1 MALTQVN
8 SLEFH
13 EIKAQLKAY
22 LQGQSEFSDY
32 DFEGSSLST
41 LLDVLAYNSYYSAV
55 NANLA
60 INENFLDTAVLRENV
75 VKLAKLIG
83 YTPRSARS
91 ARATFTVVVQTIY
104 GTGANGRGY
113 PESVQINKGVF
124 TSFVGENGENYI
136 FSIPKDLIVSVNTL
150 DGKATF
156 TDVVAYEGIFI
167 TDTFVKTESERQR
180 FVLGNLNA
188 DTSAMTVEVSRGTI
202 TDAYLEA
209 TDITNVSNISKVF
222 FLEESESKKQEL
234 VFGDGILGEALVNG
248 DVIEA
253 TYPTSVGG
261 APNGLKGFTFAGT
274 VKDSRNAPIT
284 SGISLTL
291 DVPPDGGAQP
301 ETIDSI
307 KFSAPKFYS
316 SFGRAV
322 TTKDYEVIIPQIY
335 PNVQSIVAFGGE
347 EADPPEYGKVIVV
360 IKPKNAD
367 RLSISEKDAVQKK
380 IRSYSVGAVEPK
392 IMDPSVLY
400 IDLVSYVYFNPNTT
414 RRDQNQIKLVVY
426 RTLETLNTSAEFNKF
441 GGKFK
446 YSKMQKVIDD
456 AEPSITSN
464 ITKVKMRKNVTI
476 SLSQRFN
483 YKICFGNR
491 INAQL
496 DTPTL
501 QTNGFKRADG
511 GNQVFYLND
520 DGLGTI
526 RLYYVNTDGSKQYI
540 GGNWGIID
548 YTAGEVT
555 INDLI
560 ITEVVNSTDNIMQF
574 SVVPESNDLVSLR
587 ETYLTLGIDN
597 LVVNVID
604 DEISSGSNTSGT
616 GVVPESSYS

>member
-167 TDTFVKTESERQR
+167 TDTFVKTDSERQR
-180 FVLGNLNA
+180 FILGNLNA
-188 DTSAMTVEVSRGTI
+188 DTSAMTVEVSRGTV
-202 TDAYLEA
+202 TDAYLQA
-209 TDITNVSNISKVF
+209 TDITTVSNISKVF
-222 FLEESESKKQEL
+222 FLEEAESRRPEL
-234 VFGDGILGEALVNG
+234 IFGDGILGEALVNG

-253 TYPTSVGG
+253 KYPTSIGT
-261 APNGLKGFTFAGT
+261 APNGLTGYSFAGT
-274 VKDSRNAPIT
+274 VKDSRNSPIT
-284 SGISLTL
+284 SGITLTL
-291 DVPPDGGAQP
+291 TAVPDGGAAP
-301 ETIDSI
+301 ESIDAI
-307 KFSAPKFYS
+307 KYSAPKFYS
-316 SFGRAV
+316 AFGRAV
-322 TTKDYEVIIPQIY
+322 TTKDYEAIIPQIY

-367 RLSISEKDAVQKK
+367 RLSISEKDAVQRK

-400 IDLVSYVYFNPNTT
+400 IDMISYVYFNPNNT
-414 RRDQNQIKLVVY
+414 RRSQEEIKQIIY
-426 RTLETLNTSAEFNKF
+426 RTLEQLNRSAEFNKF

-464 ITKVKMRKNVTI
+464 ITKVNMRKNVTV
-476 SLSQRFN
+476 SLNQRFN
-483 YKICFGNR
+483 YKICYGNR
-491 INAQL
+491 IKADQSSA
-496 DTPTL
+496 TL
-501 QTNGFKRADG
+501 ETNGFKRADG
-511 GNQVFYLND
+511 GNQVFYLDD

-540 GGNWGIID
+540 GGNWGTID
-548 YTAGEVT
+548 YDRGEIT
-555 INDLI
+555 INDLV
-560 ITEVVNSTDNIMQF
+560 ITDVVNSTDNIIQF
-574 SVVPESNDLVSLR
+574 SVVPESNDIVSLR

>member
-1 MALTQVN
+1 MALTKVN
-8 SLEFH
+8 SLEFN

-22 LQGQSEFSDY
+22 LRGQAEFSDY
-32 DFEGSSLST
+32 DFEGSSLSV

-167 TDTFVKTESERQR
+167 TDTFVKTDSERQR
-180 FVLGNLNA
+180 FILGNLNA
-188 DTSAMTVEVSRGTI
+188 DTSAMTVEVSRGTV
-202 TDAYLEA
+202 TDAYLQA
-209 TDITNVSNISKVF
+209 TDITTVSNISKVF
-222 FLEESESKKQEL
+222 FLEEAESRRPEL
-234 VFGDGILGEALVNG
+234 IFGDGILGEALVNG

-253 TYPTSVGG
+253 KYPTSIGT
-261 APNGLKGFTFAGT
+261 APNGLTGYSFAGT
-274 VKDSRNAPIT
+274 VKDSRNSPIT
-284 SGISLTL
+284 SGITLTL
-291 DVPPDGGAQP
+291 TAVPDGGASP
-301 ETIDSI
+301 ESIDAI
-307 KFSAPKFYS
+307 KYSAPKFYS
-316 SFGRAV
+316 AFGRAV
-322 TTKDYEVIIPQIY
+322 TTKDYEAIIPQIY

-367 RLSISEKDAVQKK
+367 RLSISEKDAVQRK

-400 IDLVSYVYFNPNTT
+400 IDMISYVYFNPNNT
-414 RRDQNQIKLVVY
+414 RRSQEEIKQIIY
-426 RTLETLNTSAEFNKF
+426 RTLEQLNRSAEFNKF

-464 ITKVKMRKNVTI
+464 ITKVNMRKNVTV
-476 SLSQRFN
+476 SLNQRFN
-483 YKICFGNR
+483 YKICYGNR
-491 INAQL
+491 IKADQS
-496 DTPTL
+496 TATL
-501 QTNGFKRADG
+501 ETNGFKRADG
-511 GNQVFYLND
+511 GNQVFYLDD

-540 GGNWGIID
+540 GGNWGTID
-548 YTAGEVT
+548 YDRGEIT
-555 INDLI
+555 INDLV
-560 ITEVVNSTDNIMQF
+560 ITDVVNSTDNIIQF
-574 SVVPESNDLVSLR
+574 SVVPESNDIVSLR

>member
-8 SLEFH
+8 SLEFN
-13 EIKAQLKAY
+13 EIKAQLKSY
-22 LQGQSEFSDY
+22 LRSQSEFSDY
-32 DFEGSSLST
+32 DFEGSSLSI
-41 LLDVLAYNSYYSAV
+41 LLDVLAYNSYYSSV
-55 NANLA
+55 NANLLV
-60 INENFLDTAVLRENV
+60 NENFLDTAVLRENV
-75 VKLAKLIG
+75 VKLSKLIG

-91 ARATFTVVVQTIY
+91 ARANFTVVVQTVY
-104 GTGANGRGY
+104 GSGANGRGY

-124 TSFVGENGENYI
+124 ASFTGENNSNYI

-156 TDVVAYEGIFI
+156 TGVVSYEGVFI
-167 TDTFVKTESERQR
+167 TDTFVKSTSDRQR
-180 FVLGNLNA
+180 FILANNGA
-188 DTSAMTVEVSRGTI
+188 DTSSMTVEVTRGTL

-209 TDITNVSNISKVF
+209 TDITALDGTSKIF
-222 FLEESESKKQEL
+222 FLEESETKRSEL
-234 VFGDGILGEALVNG
+234 IFGDGILGDELLNG

-253 TYPTSVGG
+253 TYTTSSGA
-261 APNGLKGFTFAGT
+261 APNGLTGFSFAGT
-274 VKDSRNAPIT
+274 VKNSQNDPIT
-284 SGISLTL
+284 SGITLTL
-291 DVPPDGGAQP
+291 DSAPDGGADA
-301 ETIDSI
+301 EGIDSI
-307 KFSAPKFYS
+307 KYSAPKFYS

-322 TTKDYEVIIPQIY
+322 TTKDYEAIIPQIY

-347 EADPPEYGKVIVV
+347 EADPPEYGKVMVV

-367 RLSISEKDAVQKK
+367 KLSISEKDAVQKK

-400 IDLVSYVYFNPNTT
+400 IDLTSFVYFNPNAS
-414 RRDQNQIKLVVY
+414 RRSQDDIKQIIY
-426 RTLETLNTSAEFNKF
+426 RTLENLNSSAEFNKF

-446 YSKMQKVIDD
+446 YSKVQKIIDD
-456 AEPSITSN
+456 AEPAITSN
-464 ITKVKMRKNVTI
+464 ITRVRMRKNVIVT
-476 SLSQRFN
+476 LNQRFN

-496 DTPTL
+496 ETPTFE
-501 QTNGFKRADG
+501 TNGFKRADG
-511 GNQVFYLND
+511 GNQIYYLND
-520 DGLGTI
+520 DGLGTV
-526 RLYYVNTDGSKQYI
+526 RLFYVNADGSKQYI
-540 GGNWGIID
+540 GGNWGTVD
-548 YTAGEVT
+548 YANGKVT

-560 ITEVVNSTDNIMQF
+560 IDEVVNSTDNLIQF

-616 GVVPESSYS
+616 GIIPESSYS

>member
-8 SLEFH
+8 SLEFN
-13 EIKAQLKAY
+13 EIKNQLKAY

-41 LLDVLAYNSYYSAV
+41 LLDVLAYNSYYSSV

-104 GTGANGRGY
+104 GTGSNGRGY
-113 PESVQINKGVF
+113 PESVQINRGVF
-124 TSFVGENGENYI
+124 TSFTGENGENYV
-136 FSIPKDLIVSVNTL
+136 FSIPKDMIVSVNTL

-156 TDVVAYEGIFI
+156 TSVVAYEGIFI

-180 FVLGNLNA
+180 FILGNLSA
-188 DTSAMTVEVSRGTI
+188 DTSAMTVEVTRGTV

-209 TDITNVSNISKVF
+209 TDITSVSNISKIF
-222 FLEESESKKQEL
+222 FLEESETKKPEI
-234 VFGDGILGEALVNG
+234 VFGDGILGEALANG
-248 DVIEA
+248 DVIEV
-253 TYPTSVGG
+253 TYPTSVGAG
-261 APNGLKGFTFAGT
+261 PNGLTGYSFAGT
-274 VKDSRNAPIT
+274 VKDSRNSPIT

-291 DVPPDGGAQP
+291 TSIPDGGAVA

-307 KFSAPKFYS
+307 KYSAPKFYS

-322 TTKDYEVIIPQIY
+322 TTKDYEAIIPQIY

-367 RLSISEKDAVQKK
+367 RLSISEKDAVSKK

-392 IMDPSVLY
+392 IMDPSVLF
-400 IDLVSYVYFNPNTT
+400 IDLASYVYFNPNNS
-414 RRDQNQIKLVVY
+414 RRTQEEIKQIIY
-426 RTLETLNTSAEFNKF
+426 RTMETLNASAEFNKF

-446 YSKMQKVIDD
+446 YSKVQKIIDD

-483 YKICFGNR
+483 YKICYGNR
-491 INAQL
+491 INA
-496 DTPTL
+496 DSTTATL
-501 QTNGFKRADG
+501 ETNGFKRADG
-511 GNQVFYLND
+511 GNQVFYLNE
-520 DGLGTI
+520 DG
-526 RLYYVNTDGSKQYI
+526 
-540 GGNWGIID
+540 W
-548 YTAGEVT
+548 
-555 INDLI
+555 
-560 ITEVVNSTDNIMQF
+560 
-574 SVVPESNDLVSLR
+574 
-587 ETYLTLGIDN
+587 
-597 LVVNVID
+597 
-604 DEISSGSNTSGT
+604 
-616 GVVPESSYS
+616 

>member
-124 TSFVGENGENYI
+124 TSFTGESGKNYI

-156 TDVVAYEGIFI
+156 NDVVAFEGVFI
-167 TDTFVKTESERQR
+167 TDTFVKTDSERQR
-180 FVLGNLNA
+180 FILGNFNA
-188 DTSAMTVEVSRGTI
+188 DTSAMTVEVSRGTV
-202 TDAYLEA
+202 TDAYLQA
-209 TDITNVSNISKVF
+209 TDITTVSNISKVF
-222 FLEESESKKQEL
+222 FLEEAESRRPEL
-234 VFGDGILGEALVNG
+234 IFGDGILGEALVNG

-253 TYPTSVGG
+253 KYPTSIGT
-261 APNGLKGFTFAGT
+261 APNGLTGYSFAGT
-274 VKDSRNAPIT
+274 VKDSRNSPIT
-284 SGISLTL
+284 SGITLTL
-291 DVPPDGGAQP
+291 TAVPDGGAAP
-301 ETIDSI
+301 ESIDAI
-307 KFSAPKFYS
+307 KYSAPKFYS
-316 SFGRAV
+316 AFGRAV
-322 TTKDYEVIIPQIY
+322 TTKDYEAIIPQIY

-400 IDLVSYVYFNPNTT
+400 IDMISYVYFNPNNT
-414 RRDQNQIKLVVY
+414 RRSQEEIKQIIY
-426 RTLETLNTSAEFNKF
+426 RTLEQLNRSAEFNKF

-464 ITKVKMRKNVTI
+464 ITKVNMRKNVTV
-476 SLSQRFN
+476 SLNQRFN
-483 YKICFGNR
+483 YKICYGNR
-491 INAQL
+491 IKADQSSA
-496 DTPTL
+496 TL
-501 QTNGFKRADG
+501 ETNGFKRADG
-511 GNQVFYLND
+511 GNQVFYLDD

-540 GGNWGIID
+540 GGNWGTID
-548 YTAGEVT
+548 YDRGEIT
-555 INDLI
+555 INDLV
-560 ITEVVNSTDNIMQF
+560 ITDVVNSTDNIIQF
-574 SVVPESNDLVSLR
+574 SVVPESNDIVSLR

>member
-167 TDTFVKTESERQR
+167 TDTFVKTDSERQR
-180 FVLGNLNA
+180 FILGNLNA
-188 DTSAMTVEVSRGTI
+188 DTSAMTVEVSRGTV
-202 TDAYLEA
+202 TDAYLQA
-209 TDITNVSNISKVF
+209 TDITTVSNISKVF
-222 FLEESESKKQEL
+222 FLEEAESRRPEL
-234 VFGDGILGEALVNG
+234 IFGDGILGEALVNG

-253 TYPTSVGG
+253 KYPTSIGT
-261 APNGLKGFTFAGT
+261 APNGLTGYSFAGT
-274 VKDSRNAPIT
+274 VKDSRNSPIT
-284 SGISLTL
+284 SGITLTL
-291 DVPPDGGAQP
+291 TAVPDGGAAP
-301 ETIDSI
+301 ESIDAI
-307 KFSAPKFYS
+307 KYSAPKFYS
-316 SFGRAV
+316 AFGRAV
-322 TTKDYEVIIPQIY
+322 TTKDYEAIIPQIY

-367 RLSISEKDAVQKK
+367 RLSISEKDAVQRK

-400 IDLVSYVYFNPNTT
+400 IDMISYVYFNPNNT
-414 RRDQNQIKLVVY
+414 RRSQEEIKQIIY
-426 RTLETLNTSAEFNKF
+426 RTLEQLNRSAEFNKF

-464 ITKVKMRKNVTI
+464 ITKVNMRKNVTV
-476 SLSQRFN
+476 SLNQRFN
-483 YKICFGNR
+483 YKICYGNR
-491 INAQL
+491 IKADQSSA
-496 DTPTL
+496 TL
-501 QTNGFKRADG
+501 ETNGFKRADG
-511 GNQVFYLND
+511 GNQVFYLDD

-526 RLYYVNTDGSKQYI
+526 RLYYVNTDGSIQYI
-540 GGNWGIID
+540 GGNWGTID
-548 YTAGEVT
+548 YDRGEIT
-555 INDLI
+555 INDLV
-560 ITEVVNSTDNIMQF
+560 ITDVVNSTDNIIQF
-574 SVVPESNDLVSLR
+574 SVVPESNDIVSLR

>member
-1 MALTQVN
+1 MALTKVN
-8 SLEFH
+8 SLEFN

-22 LQGQSEFSDY
+22 LKGQSEFSDY

-83 YTPRSARS
+83 YTPRSARC
-91 ARATFTVVVQTIY
+91 ARATFTVVIQTIY
-104 GTGANGRGY
+104 GTGSNGRGY

-124 TSFVGENGENYI
+124 ASFTGEGGANFV

-156 TDVVAYEGIFI
+156 TGVETFEGIFI
-167 TDTFVKTESERQR
+167 TDTFVKTESDRQR
-180 FVLGNLNA
+180 FILGNLAA
-188 DTSAMTVEVSRGTI
+188 DTSAMSVEVTRGTI
-202 TDAYLEA
+202 TDAYLKAE
-209 TDITNVSNISKVF
+209 DITTVSNISKIF
-222 FLEESESKKQEL
+222 FLEESESKRPEI
-234 VFGDGILGEALVNG
+234 VFGDGVLGESLING
-248 DVIEA
+248 DVIEV
-253 TYPTSVGG
+253 TYPTSSGS

-284 SGISLTL
+284 SGITLTL
-291 DVPPDGGAQP
+291 TSTPDGGALA
-301 ETIDSI
+301 ESIDSI
-307 KFSAPKFYS
+307 KYSAPKFYS

-322 TTKDYEVIIPQIY
+322 TTKDYEAIIPQIY

-392 IMDPSVLY
+392 IMDPSVLF
-400 IDLVSYVYFNPNTT
+400 IDLASYVYFNPNNT
-414 RRDQNQIKLVVY
+414 RRDQNEINQIIY
-426 RTLETLNTSAEFNKF
+426 RTLETLNSSAEFNKF

-446 YSKMQKVIDD
+446 YSKIQKIIDD

-464 ITKVKMRKNVTI
+464 ITKVKMRKNETI
-476 SLSQRFN
+476 SLNQRFN

-560 ITEVVNSTDNIMQF
+560 ITEVVNSTDNIIQF
-574 SVVPESNDLVSLR
+574 SVIPESNDLVSLR

>member
-167 TDTFVKTESERQR
+167 TDTFVKTDSERQR
-180 FVLGNLNA
+180 FILGNLNA
-188 DTSAMTVEVSRGTI
+188 DTSAMTVEVSRGTV
-202 TDAYLEA
+202 TDAYLQA
-209 TDITNVSNISKVF
+209 TDITTVSNISKVF
-222 FLEESESKKQEL
+222 FLEEAESRRPEL
-234 VFGDGILGEALVNG
+234 IFGDGILGEALVNG

-253 TYPTSVGG
+253 KYPTSIGT
-261 APNGLKGFTFAGT
+261 APNGLTGYSFAGT
-274 VKDSRNAPIT
+274 VKDSRNSPIT
-284 SGISLTL
+284 SGITLTL
-291 DVPPDGGAQP
+291 TAVPDGGAAP
-301 ETIDSI
+301 ESIDAI
-307 KFSAPKFYS
+307 KYSAPKFYS
-316 SFGRAV
+316 AFGRAV
-322 TTKDYEVIIPQIY
+322 TTKDYEAIIPQIY

-400 IDLVSYVYFNPNTT
+400 IDMISYVYFNPNNT
-414 RRDQNQIKLVVY
+414 RRSQEEIKQIIY
-426 RTLETLNTSAEFNKF
+426 RTLEQLNRSAEFNKF

-464 ITKVKMRKNVTI
+464 ITKVNMRKNVTV
-476 SLSQRFN
+476 SLNQRFN
-483 YKICFGNR
+483 YKICYGNR
-491 INAQL
+491 IKADQSSA
-496 DTPTL
+496 TL
-501 QTNGFKRADG
+501 ETNGFKRADG
-511 GNQVFYLND
+511 GNQVFYLDD

-540 GGNWGIID
+540 GGNWGTID
-548 YTAGEVT
+548 YDRGEIT
-555 INDLI
+555 INDLV
-560 ITEVVNSTDNIMQF
+560 ITDVVNSTDNIIQF
-574 SVVPESNDLVSLR
+574 SVVPESNDIVSLR

>member
-8 SLEFH
+8 SLEFN
-13 EIKAQLKAY
+13 EIKAQLKEY
-22 LQGQSEFSDY
+22 LQGQTEFSDY

-41 LLDVLAYNSYYSAV
+41 LLDVLAYNTYYSAV

-91 ARATFTVVVQTIY
+91 ARATFTVVVQTVY
-104 GTGANGRGY
+104 GTGTNGRGY
-113 PESVQINKGVF
+113 PEAVQINKGVF
-124 TSFVGENGENYI
+124 TSFTGENGENYV

-156 TDVVAYEGIFI
+156 NDVVAFEGIFI

-180 FVLGNLNA
+180 FILGNLNA

-209 TDITNVSNISKVF
+209 TDITSISNISKIF
-222 FLEESESKKQEL
+222 FLEESETRRPEL
-234 VFGDGILGEALVNG
+234 IFGDGILGEALVNG

-253 TYPTSVGG
+253 TYPTSIGVG
-261 APNGLKGFTFAGT
+261 PNGLTGYSFAGT

-284 SGISLTL
+284 SGITLTL
-291 DVPPDGGAQP
+291 DVPPDGGASP
-301 ETIDSI
+301 ETIDAI
-307 KFSAPKFYS
+307 KYSAPKFYS
-316 SFGRAV
+316 AFGRAV
-322 TTKDYEVIIPQIY
+322 TTKDYEAIIPQIY

-367 RLSISEKDAVQKK
+367 RLSISEKDAVAKK

-400 IDLVSYVYFNPNTT
+400 IDLVSFVYFNPNNS
-414 RRDQNQIKLVVY
+414 RRDQDEIKQIIY
-426 RTLETLNTSAEFNKF
+426 RTLETLNASAEFNKF

-446 YSKMQKVIDD
+446 YSKVQKIIDD

-464 ITKVKMRKNVTI
+464 ITKVKMRKNVPI
-476 SLSQRFN
+476 SLNQRFN

-501 QTNGFKRADG
+501 ETNGFKRADG

-526 RLYYVNTDGSKQYI
+526 RLYYVNSDGSKQFI
-540 GGNWGIID
+540 GGNWGTID
-548 YTAGEVT
+548 YTAGEIT
-555 INDLI
+555 INDLV
-560 ITEVVNSTDNIMQF
+560 ITEVVGSRDNIIQF
-574 SVVPESNDLVSLR
+574 AVVPESNDLVSLR

>member
-60 INENFLDTAVLRENV
+60 INENYLDTAVLRENV

-91 ARATFTVVVQTIY
+91 ARATFTVVIQTIY
-104 GTGANGRGY
+104 GTGSNGRGY
-113 PESVQINKGVF
+113 PEAVQINKGVF
-124 TSFVGENGENYI
+124 TSFTGESGENFI

-167 TDTFVKTESERQR
+167 TDTFVKTDSERQR
-180 FVLGNLNA
+180 FILGNFNA
-188 DTSAMTVEVSRGTI
+188 DTSAMTVEVSRGTV
-202 TDAYLEA
+202 TDAYLQA
-209 TDITNVSNISKVF
+209 TDITTVDNISKIF
-222 FLEESESKKQEL
+222 FLEEAETRRPEII
-234 VFGDGILGEALVNG
+234 FGDGILGEALVNG

-253 TYPTSVGG
+253 TYPTSVGAG
-261 APNGLKGFTFAGT
+261 PNGLTGYSFAGT
-274 VKDSRNAPIT
+274 VKDSRNTPIT
-284 SGISLTL
+284 SGITLTL
-291 DVPPDGGAQP
+291 TSIPDGGAGP
-301 ETIDSI
+301 ESIDAI
-307 KFSAPKFYS
+307 KYSAPKFYS
-316 SFGRAV
+316 AFGRAV
-322 TTKDYEVIIPQIY
+322 TTKDYEAIIPQIY
-335 PNVQSIVAFGGE
+335 PNVQSIVAYGGE

-367 RLSISEKDAVQKK
+367 RLSISEKDAVSKK

-392 IMDPSVLY
+392 IMDPSVLF
-400 IDLVSYVYFNPNTT
+400 IDLVSYVYFNPNDT
-414 RRDQNQIKLVVY
+414 RRSQEDIKQIIY
-426 RTLETLNTSAEFNKF
+426 RTMETLNASAEFNKF

-446 YSKMQKVIDD
+446 YSKVGKIIDD
-456 AEPSITSN
+456 AEPAITSN
-464 ITKVKMRKNVTI
+464 ITKVRMRKNVPV
-476 SLSQRFN
+476 SLNQRFN

-501 QTNGFKRADG
+501 ETNGFKRADG

-526 RLYYVNTDGSKQYI
+526 RLYYVNADGSKQYI
-540 GGNWGIID
+540 GGNWGTID
-548 YTAGEVT
+548 YTMGEIT
-555 INDLI
+555 INDLV
-560 ITEVVNSTDNIMQF
+560 ITEVVNATDNILQF
-574 SVVPESNDLVSLR
+574 SVVPESNDIVSLR

>member
-8 SLEFH
+8 SLEFN
-13 EIKAQLKAY
+13 EIKSQLKAY
-22 LQGQSEFSDY
+22 LKGQAEFSDY

-41 LLDVLAYNSYYSAV
+41 LLDVLAYNTYYSSI

-91 ARATFTVVVQTIY
+91 ARATFTVVIQTVY
-104 GTGANGRGY
+104 GTGSNGRGY

-124 TSFVGENGENYI
+124 TSFTGENGENFI

-167 TDTFVKTESERQR
+167 TDTFVKTDSERQR
-180 FVLGNLNA
+180 FILGNLNA

-202 TDAYLEA
+202 TDAYLQA
-209 TDITNVSNISKVF
+209 TDITTINNISKIF
-222 FLEESESKKQEL
+222 FLEESETRKPEL
-234 VFGDGILGEALVNG
+234 IFGDGILGEALVNG

-253 TYPTSVGG
+253 KYPTSIGTS
-261 APNGLKGFTFAGT
+261 PNGLTGYSFAGT
-274 VKDSRNAPIT
+274 IKDSRNTPIT
-284 SGISLTL
+284 SGITLTL
-291 DVPPDGGAQP
+291 TSVPDGGAAP
-301 ETIDSI
+301 ETIDAI
-307 KFSAPKFYS
+307 KYSAPKFYS
-316 SFGRAV
+316 AFGRAV
-322 TTKDYEVIIPQIY
+322 TTKDYEAIIPQIY

-347 EADPPEYGKVIVV
+347 EASPPEYGKVIVV

-400 IDLVSYVYFNPNTT
+400 IDLVSYVYFNPNNT
-414 RRDQNQIKLVVY
+414 RRSQEEIKQIIY
-426 RTLETLNTSAEFNKF
+426 RTLETLNASAEFNKF

-446 YSKMQKVIDD
+446 YSKVQKIIDD

-483 YKICFGNR
+483 YKICYGNR
-491 INAQL
+491 INA
-496 DTPTL
+496 DSTTATL
-501 QTNGFKRADG
+501 ETNGFKRADG

-526 RLYYVNTDGSKQYI
+526 RLYYVNADGSKQYI
-540 GGNWGIID
+540 GGNWGTID
-548 YTAGEVT
+548 YASGEVT

-560 ITEVVNSTDNIMQF
+560 ITEVVNSTDNIIQF
-574 SVVPESNDLVSLR
+574 SVIPESNDIVSLR

>member
-113 PESVQINKGVF
+113 PESVQINRGVF
-124 TSFVGENGENYI
+124 ASFVGEGGTNYV

-167 TDTFVKTESERQR
+167 TDTFVKTDSERQR
-180 FVLGNLNA
+180 FILGNLNA
-188 DTSAMTVEVSRGTI
+188 DTSAMTVEVSRGTV
-202 TDAYLEA
+202 TDAYLQA
-209 TDITNVSNISKVF
+209 TDITTVSNISKVF
-222 FLEESESKKQEL
+222 FLEEAESRRPEL
-234 VFGDGILGEALVNG
+234 IFGDGILGEALVNG

-253 TYPTSVGG
+253 KYPTSIGT
-261 APNGLKGFTFAGT
+261 APNGLTGYSFAGT
-274 VKDSRNAPIT
+274 VKDSRNSPIT
-284 SGISLTL
+284 SGITLTL
-291 DVPPDGGAQP
+291 TAVPDGGASP
-301 ETIDSI
+301 ESIDAI
-307 KFSAPKFYS
+307 KYSAPKFYS
-316 SFGRAV
+316 AFGRAV
-322 TTKDYEVIIPQIY
+322 TTKDYEAIIPQIY

-367 RLSISEKDAVQKK
+367 RLSISEKDAVQRK

-400 IDLVSYVYFNPNTT
+400 IDMISYVYFNPNNT
-414 RRDQNQIKLVVY
+414 RRSQEEIKQIIY
-426 RTLETLNTSAEFNKF
+426 RTLEQLNRSAEFNKF

-464 ITKVKMRKNVTI
+464 ITKVNMRKNVTV
-476 SLSQRFN
+476 SLNQRFN
-483 YKICFGNR
+483 YKICYGNR
-491 INAQL
+491 IKADQS
-496 DTPTL
+496 TATL
-501 QTNGFKRADG
+501 ETNGFKRADG
-511 GNQVFYLND
+511 GNQVFYLDD

-540 GGNWGIID
+540 GGNWGTID
-548 YTAGEVT
+548 YDRGEIT
-555 INDLI
+555 INDLV
-560 ITEVVNSTDNIMQF
+560 ITDVVNSTDNIIQF
-574 SVVPESNDLVSLR
+574 SVVPESNDIVSLR

>member
-8 SLEFH
+8 SLEFN
-13 EIKAQLKAY
+13 EIKNQLKAY
-22 LQGQSEFSDY
+22 LRGQAEFSDY

-41 LLDVLAYNSYYSAV
+41 LLDVLAYNTYYSAV

-60 INENFLDTAVLRENV
+60 INENYLDTAVLRENV

-167 TDTFVKTESERQR
+167 TDTFVKTDSERQR
-180 FVLGNLNA
+180 FILGNLNA
-188 DTSAMTVEVSRGTI
+188 DTSAMTVEVSRGTV
-202 TDAYLEA
+202 TDAYLQA
-209 TDITNVSNISKVF
+209 TDITTVSNISKVF
-222 FLEESESKKQEL
+222 FLEEAESRRPEL
-234 VFGDGILGEALVNG
+234 IFGDGILGEALVNG

-253 TYPTSVGG
+253 KYPTSIGT
-261 APNGLKGFTFAGT
+261 APNGLTGYSFAGT
-274 VKDSRNAPIT
+274 VKDSRNSPIT
-284 SGISLTL
+284 SGITLTL
-291 DVPPDGGAQP
+291 TAVPDGGASP
-301 ETIDSI
+301 ESIDAI
-307 KFSAPKFYS
+307 KYSAPKFYS
-316 SFGRAV
+316 AFGRAV
-322 TTKDYEVIIPQIY
+322 TTKDYEAIIPQIY

-367 RLSISEKDAVQKK
+367 RLSISEKDAVQRK

-392 IMDPSVLY
+392 IMDPSILY
-400 IDLVSYVYFNPNTT
+400 IDMISYVYFNPNNT
-414 RRDQNQIKLVVY
+414 RRSQEEIKQIIY
-426 RTLETLNTSAEFNKF
+426 RTLEQLNRSAEFNKF

-464 ITKVKMRKNVTI
+464 ITKVNMRKNVTV
-476 SLSQRFN
+476 SLNQRFN
-483 YKICFGNR
+483 YKICYGNR
-491 INAQL
+491 IKADQS
-496 DTPTL
+496 TATL
-501 QTNGFKRADG
+501 ETNGFKRADG
-511 GNQVFYLND
+511 GNQVFYLDD

-540 GGNWGIID
+540 GGNWGTID
-548 YTAGEVT
+548 YDRGEIT
-555 INDLI
+555 INDLV
-560 ITEVVNSTDNIMQF
+560 ITDVVNSTDNIIQF
-574 SVVPESNDLVSLR
+574 SVVPESNDIVSLR

>member
-41 LLDVLAYNSYYSAV
+41 LLDVLAYNTYYSSI

-60 INENFLDTAVLRENV
+60 INENYLDTAVLRENV

-113 PESVQINKGVF
+113 PESVQINRGVF
-124 TSFVGENGENYI
+124 ASFTGDGGKNFI

-156 TDVVAYEGIFI
+156 TGVETFEGIFI

-180 FVLGNLNA
+180 FILGNLNA
-188 DTSAMTVEVSRGTI
+188 DTSAMSVEVTRGTI

-209 TDITNVSNISKVF
+209 TDITGVSNISKIF
-222 FLEESESKKQEL
+222 FLEESETKKPEI
-234 VFGDGILGEALVNG
+234 VFGDGVLGEALING
-248 DVIEA
+248 DVIEV
-253 TYPTSVGG
+253 TYPTSIG
-261 APNGLKGFTFAGT
+261 AEPNGLTGFSFAGT

-307 KFSAPKFYS
+307 KYSAPKFYS

-322 TTKDYEVIIPQIY
+322 TTKDYEAIIPQIY
-335 PNVQSIVAFGGE
+335 PNVQSIVAYGGE

-392 IMDPSVLY
+392 IMDPSVLF
-400 IDLVSYVYFNPNTT
+400 IDLASYVYFNPNDT
-414 RRDQNQIKLVVY
+414 RRSQEDIKQILY
-426 RTLETLNTSAEFNKF
+426 RTMETLNASAEFNKF

-446 YSKMQKVIDD
+446 YSKVGKIIDD

-464 ITKVKMRKNVTI
+464 ITKVMMRKNVTV
-476 SLSQRFN
+476 SLNQRFN
-483 YKICFGNR
+483 YKICYGNR
-491 INAQL
+491 IKADQVS
-496 DTPTL
+496 PTL
-501 QTNGFKRADG
+501 GTNGFKRADG

-526 RLYYVNTDGSKQYI
+526 RLYYVNSDGSKQYI
-540 GGNWGIID
+540 GGNWGTID
-548 YTAGEVT
+548 YDRGEIT
-555 INDLI
+555 INDLV
-560 ITEVVNSTDNIMQF
+560 ITEVVNSTDRIIQF
-574 SVVPESNDLVSLR
+574 SVVPESNDIVSLR

>member
-60 INENFLDTAVLRENV
+60 INENYLDTAVLRENV

-91 ARATFTVVVQTIY
+91 ARATFTVVIQTIY
-104 GTGANGRGY
+104 GTGSNGRGY
-113 PESVQINKGVF
+113 PEAVQINKGVF
-124 TSFVGENGENYI
+124 TSFTGESGENFI

-167 TDTFVKTESERQR
+167 TDTFVKTDSERQR
-180 FVLGNLNA
+180 FILGNFNA
-188 DTSAMTVEVSRGTI
+188 DTSAMTVEVSRGTV
-202 TDAYLEA
+202 TDAYLQA
-209 TDITNVSNISKVF
+209 TDITTVDNISKIF
-222 FLEESESKKQEL
+222 FLEEAETRRPEII
-234 VFGDGILGEALVNG
+234 FGDGILGEALVNG

-253 TYPTSVGG
+253 TYPTSVGAG
-261 APNGLKGFTFAGT
+261 PNGLTGYSFAGT
-274 VKDSRNAPIT
+274 VKDSRNTPIT
-284 SGISLTL
+284 SGITLTL
-291 DVPPDGGAQP
+291 TSIPDGGAGP
-301 ETIDSI
+301 ESIDAI
-307 KFSAPKFYS
+307 KYSAPKFYS
-316 SFGRAV
+316 AFGRAV
-322 TTKDYEVIIPQIY
+322 TTKDYEAIIPQIY
-335 PNVQSIVAFGGE
+335 PNVQSIVAYGGE

-392 IMDPSVLY
+392 IMDPSVLF
-400 IDLVSYVYFNPNTT
+400 IDLASYVYFNPNDT
-414 RRDQNQIKLVVY
+414 RRSQEDIKQILY
-426 RTLETLNTSAEFNKF
+426 RTMETLNASAEFNKF

-446 YSKMQKVIDD
+446 YSKVGKIIDD

-464 ITKVKMRKNVTI
+464 ITKVMMRKNVTV
-476 SLSQRFN
+476 SLNQRFN
-483 YKICFGNR
+483 YKICYGNR
-491 INAQL
+491 IKADQVS
-496 DTPTL
+496 PTL
-501 QTNGFKRADG
+501 GTNGFKRADG

-526 RLYYVNTDGSKQYI
+526 RLYYVNSDGSKQYI
-540 GGNWGIID
+540 GGNWGTID
-548 YTAGEVT
+548 YDRGEIT
-555 INDLI
+555 INDLV
-560 ITEVVNSTDNIMQF
+560 ITEVVNSTDRIIQF
-574 SVVPESNDLVSLR
+574 SVVPESNDIVSLR

>member
-8 SLEFH
+8 SLEFN
-13 EIKAQLKAY
+13 EIKAQLKEY
-22 LQGQSEFSDY
+22 LQGQTEFSDY

-41 LLDVLAYNSYYSAV
+41 LLDVLAYNTYYSAV

-124 TSFVGENGENYI
+124 VSFVGDGGKNFI

-156 TDVVAYEGIFI
+156 TGVLAYEGIFI
-167 TDTFVKTESERQR
+167 TDTFVKTDSERQR
-180 FVLGNLNA
+180 FILGNLNA
-188 DTSAMTVEVSRGTI
+188 DTSSMTVEVTRGTI

-209 TDITNVSNISKVF
+209 TDITAVNNISKIF
-222 FLEESESKKQEL
+222 FLEEAESKKPEL
-234 VFGDGILGEALVNG
+234 IFGDGVLGEALVNG
-248 DVIEA
+248 DVIEV
-253 TYPTSVGG
+253 TYPTSIG
-261 APNGLKGFTFAGT
+261 AEPNGLSGFSFAGT

-284 SGISLTL
+284 SGITLTL
-291 DVPPDGGAQP
+291 DTPPDGGASP

-307 KFSAPKFYS
+307 KYSAPKFYS

-322 TTKDYEVIIPQIY
+322 TTKDYEAIIPQIY

-367 RLSISEKDAVQKK
+367 RLSISEKDAVAKK

-400 IDLVSYVYFNPNTT
+400 IDLVSFVYFNPNKS
-414 RRDQNQIKLVVY
+414 RRSQEDIKQIIF
-426 RTLETLNTSAEFNKF
+426 RTMETLNASAEFNKF

-446 YSKMQKVIDD
+446 YSKVGKIIDD

-464 ITKVKMRKNVTI
+464 ITKVKMRKNVPV
-476 SLSQRFN
+476 SLNQRFN

-501 QTNGFKRADG
+501 ETNGFKRADG
-511 GNQVFYLND
+511 GNQVYYLND

-526 RLYYVNTDGSKQYI
+526 RLYYVNSDGSKQYI
-540 GGNWGIID
+540 GGNWGTID
-548 YTAGEVT
+548 YTMGEIT
-555 INDLI
+555 INDLVI
-560 ITEVVNSTDNIMQF
+560 SEVVNSIDKIIQF
-574 SVVPESNDLVSLR
+574 AVVPESNDIVSLR

-597 LVVNVID
+597 LVVNVLD

>member
-60 INENFLDTAVLRENV
+60 INENYLDTAVLRENV

-167 TDTFVKTESERQR
+167 TDTFVKTDSERQR
-180 FVLGNLNA
+180 FILGNLNA
-188 DTSAMTVEVSRGTI
+188 DTSAMTVEVSRGTV
-202 TDAYLEA
+202 TDAYLQA
-209 TDITNVSNISKVF
+209 TDITTVSNISKVF
-222 FLEESESKKQEL
+222 FLEEAESRRPEL
-234 VFGDGILGEALVNG
+234 IFGDGILGEALVNG

-253 TYPTSVGG
+253 KYPTSIGT
-261 APNGLKGFTFAGT
+261 APNGLTGYSFAGT
-274 VKDSRNAPIT
+274 VKDSRNSPIT
-284 SGISLTL
+284 SGITLTL
-291 DVPPDGGAQP
+291 TAVPDGGAAP
-301 ETIDSI
+301 ESIDAI
-307 KFSAPKFYS
+307 KYSAPKFYS
-316 SFGRAV
+316 AFGRAV
-322 TTKDYEVIIPQIY
+322 TTKDYEAIIPQIY

-367 RLSISEKDAVQKK
+367 RLSISEKDAVQRK

-400 IDLVSYVYFNPNTT
+400 IDMISYVYFNPNNT
-414 RRDQNQIKLVVY
+414 RRSQEEIKQIIY
-426 RTLETLNTSAEFNKF
+426 RTLEQLNRSAEFNKF

-464 ITKVKMRKNVTI
+464 ITKVNMRKNVTV
-476 SLSQRFN
+476 SLNQRFN
-483 YKICFGNR
+483 YKICYGNR
-491 INAQL
+491 IKADQSSA
-496 DTPTL
+496 TL
-501 QTNGFKRADG
+501 ETNGFKRADG
-511 GNQVFYLND
+511 GNQVFYLDD

-540 GGNWGIID
+540 GGNWGTID
-548 YTAGEVT
+548 YDRGEIT
-555 INDLI
+555 INDLV
-560 ITEVVNSTDNIMQF
+560 ITDVVNSTDNIIQF
-574 SVVPESNDLVSLR
+574 SVVPESNDIVSLR

>member
-124 TSFVGENGENYI
+124 TSFTGEGGQNYI

-167 TDTFVKTESERQR
+167 TDTFVKTDSERQR
-180 FVLGNLNA
+180 FILGNLNA
-188 DTSAMTVEVSRGTI
+188 DTSAMTVEVSRGTV
-202 TDAYLEA
+202 TDAYLQA
-209 TDITNVSNISKVF
+209 TDITTVSNISKVF
-222 FLEESESKKQEL
+222 FLEEAESRRPEL
-234 VFGDGILGEALVNG
+234 IFGDGILGEALVNG

-253 TYPTSVGG
+253 KYPTSIGT
-261 APNGLKGFTFAGT
+261 APNGLTGYSFAGT
-274 VKDSRNAPIT
+274 VKDSRNSPIT
-284 SGISLTL
+284 SGITLTL
-291 DVPPDGGAQP
+291 TAVPDGGAAP
-301 ETIDSI
+301 ESIDAI
-307 KFSAPKFYS
+307 KYSAPKFYS
-316 SFGRAV
+316 AFGRAV
-322 TTKDYEVIIPQIY
+322 TTKDYVAIIPQIY

-400 IDLVSYVYFNPNTT
+400 IDMISYVYFNPNNT
-414 RRDQNQIKLVVY
+414 RRSQEEIKQIIY
-426 RTLETLNTSAEFNKF
+426 RTLEQLNRSAEFNKF

-464 ITKVKMRKNVTI
+464 ITKVNMRKNVTV
-476 SLSQRFN
+476 SLNQRFN
-483 YKICFGNR
+483 YKICYGNR
-491 INAQL
+491 IKADQSSA
-496 DTPTL
+496 TL
-501 QTNGFKRADG
+501 ETNGFKRADG
-511 GNQVFYLND
+511 GNQVFYLDD

-540 GGNWGIID
+540 GGNWGTID
-548 YTAGEVT
+548 YDRGEIT
-555 INDLI
+555 INDLV
-560 ITEVVNSTDNIMQF
+560 ITDVVNSTDNIIQF
-574 SVVPESNDLVSLR
+574 SVVPESNDIVSLR

>member
-91 ARATFTVVVQTIY
+91 ARATFTVVIQTIY

-167 TDTFVKTESERQR
+167 TDTFVKTDSERQR
-180 FVLGNLNA
+180 FILGNLNA
-188 DTSAMTVEVSRGTI
+188 DTSAMTVEVSRGTV
-202 TDAYLEA
+202 TDAYLQA
-209 TDITNVSNISKVF
+209 TDITTVSNISKVF
-222 FLEESESKKQEL
+222 FLEEAESRRPEL
-234 VFGDGILGEALVNG
+234 IFGDGILGEALVNG

-253 TYPTSVGG
+253 KYPTSIGT
-261 APNGLKGFTFAGT
+261 APNGLTGYSFAGT
-274 VKDSRNAPIT
+274 VKDSRNSPIT
-284 SGISLTL
+284 SGITLTL
-291 DVPPDGGAQP
+291 TAVPDGGASP
-301 ETIDSI
+301 ESIDAI
-307 KFSAPKFYS
+307 KYSAPKFYS
-316 SFGRAV
+316 AFGRAV
-322 TTKDYEVIIPQIY
+322 TTKDYEAIIPQIY

-367 RLSISEKDAVQKK
+367 RLSISEKDAVQRK

-400 IDLVSYVYFNPNTT
+400 IDMISYVYFNPNNT
-414 RRDQNQIKLVVY
+414 RRSQEEIKQIIY
-426 RTLETLNTSAEFNKF
+426 RTLEQLNRSAEFNKF

-456 AEPSITSN
+456 AEPAITSN
-464 ITKVKMRKNVTI
+464 ITKVNMRKNVI
-476 SLSQRFN
+476 VSLNQRFN
-483 YKICFGNR
+483 YKICYGNR
-491 INAQL
+491 IKADQS
-496 DTPTL
+496 TATL
-501 QTNGFKRADG
+501 ETNGFKRADG
-511 GNQVFYLND
+511 GNQVFYLDD

-526 RLYYVNTDGSKQYI
+526 RLYYVNADGSKQYI
-540 GGNWGIID
+540 GGNWGTID
-548 YTAGEVT
+548 YDRGEIT
-555 INDLI
+555 INDLV
-560 ITEVVNSTDNIMQF
+560 ITDVVNSTDNIIQF
-574 SVVPESNDLVSLR
+574 SVVPESNDIVSLR

>member
-8 SLEFH
+8 SLEFG

-22 LQGQSEFSDY
+22 LRGQSEFSDY

-41 LLDVLAYNSYYSAV
+41 LLDILAYNTYYSAV

-60 INENFLDTAVLRENV
+60 INENYLDTAVLRENV

-113 PESVQINKGVF
+113 PESVQINRGVF
-124 TSFVGENGENYI
+124 ASFTGDGGKNFI
-136 FSIPKDLIVSVNTL
+136 FSIPKDMIVSVNTL

-156 TDVVAYEGIFI
+156 SSVEAFEGIFI

-180 FVLGNLNA
+180 FILGNLNA
-188 DTSAMTVEVSRGTI
+188 DTSAMSVEVTRGTI

-209 TDITNVSNISKVF
+209 TDITGVSNISKIF
-222 FLEESESKKQEL
+222 FLEESETKKPEI
-234 VFGDGILGEALVNG
+234 VFGDGVLGEALING
-248 DVIEA
+248 DVIEV
-253 TYPTSVGG
+253 TYPTSIG
-261 APNGLKGFTFAGT
+261 AEPNGLTGFSFAGT

-307 KFSAPKFYS
+307 KYSAPKFYS

-322 TTKDYEVIIPQIY
+322 TTKDYEAIIPQIY

-392 IMDPSVLY
+392 IMDPSVLF
-400 IDLVSYVYFNPNTT
+400 IDLVSYVYFNPNKT
-414 RRDQNQIKLVVY
+414 RRSQEEIKQIIY
-426 RTLETLNTSAEFNKF
+426 RTMETLNASAEFNKF

-446 YSKMQKVIDD
+446 YSKIQKVIDD

-476 SLSQRFN
+476 SLNQRFN

-491 INAQL
+491 INA
-496 DTPTL
+496 DVSMATL
-501 QTNGFKRADG
+501 ETNGFKRADG
-511 GNQVFYLND
+511 GNQVFYLDD

-540 GGNWGIID
+540 GGNWGVID

-560 ITEVVNSTDNIMQF
+560 ITEVVNSTDNIIQF
-574 SVVPESNDLVSLR
+574 SVNPESNDLVSLR